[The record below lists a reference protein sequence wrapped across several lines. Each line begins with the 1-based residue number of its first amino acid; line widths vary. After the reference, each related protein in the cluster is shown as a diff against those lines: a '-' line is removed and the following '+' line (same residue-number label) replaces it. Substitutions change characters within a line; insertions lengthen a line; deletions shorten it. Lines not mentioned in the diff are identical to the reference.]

1 MNDKTIRSM
10 KRYLDDVYNDLECV
24 ASPKEVTWWKNG
36 KVVAGVTRSNRYR
49 LRLSS
54 SEFYSF
60 IKTFCLPWEKEE
72 DNIILLMMIIPY
84 LKFNGGSPAI
94 PVLLDMGFIDNL
106 NEIGLPGHWE

>member
-10 KRYLDDVYNDLECV
+10 KLYLDDVYNDLECIIL
-24 ASPKEVTWWKNG
+24 PNEVTWYKNE
-36 KVVAGVTRSNRYR
+36 KPVAGLTRSNPYR
-49 LRLSS
+49 LKLSS

-94 PVLLDMGFIDNL
+94 PVLLDMGFIENL
-106 NEIGLPGHWE
+106 TQIGLPSYWN